1 MSVIVEQAAKGRKKS
16 MMALYLANRNSV
28 YIFCRLLLEDEQK
41 AGEATAAVF
50 EKAWQDLAA
59 HGTGTEVSFHHTL
72 MAMAARYCWNHLFV
86 AMQSKN
92 AEAGPAA
99 AKCKKVQG
107 KAFRGS
113 VEEGMAQFRRALS
126 QMEPVQ
132 RYIYLSI
139 MFASLSTKELAHIS
153 HQSDGAVRAIYNS
166 SISALSALL
175 PNDSGAELSYLQIKS
190 LLHQANH
197 TQEFPLD
204 VDQTCSAQI
213 KSMSRIQ
220 APPLHILL
228 FAGCS
233 ILCVLVLLAY
243 LIFSAGSADVSNRE
257 KQIADSS
264 SSGVSSGTEQ
274 SEDSGTL
281 QADATYFADIEI
293 QDYGT
298 ITVQLD
304 QNSAPITA
312 ANFVSLAESGFY
324 DGLTFHRIIE
334 GFMMQGGDPNGDGTG
349 GSDTTIAGEFTSN
362 GYDNTLS
369 HTRGAVSMARSSD
382 YDSASSQFFIVQE
395 DASESLD
402 GDYAVFGYVTEG
414 MEIVDQI
421 CADAEP
427 TDSNG
432 SISPDEQPVITSITI
447 RVE

>member
-1 MSVIVEQAAKGRKKS
+1 MSVIVEQAAKGRRKS

-50 EKAWQDLAA
+50 DKAWQDLAA

-72 MAMAARYCWNHLFV
+72 MAMAAKYCWKHLFI
-86 AMQSKN
+86 AMQNRN
-92 AEAGPAA
+92 AAAGQA
-99 AKCKKVQG
+99 AKCRKVQG
-107 KAFRGS
+107 KSFRGP
-113 VEEGMAQFRRALS
+113 VEEGMARFQHALS
-126 QMEPVQ
+126 QMEPLQ

-139 MFASLSTKELAHIS
+139 VFGSLSTRELAHIS
-153 HQSDGAVRAIYNS
+153 RLSDGAVRALYNS
-166 SISALSALL
+166 GISALSALL
-175 PNDSGAELSYLQIKS
+175 PSDSAAVLSYLQIKS
-190 LLHQANH
+190 LLHQANQ
-197 TQEFPLD
+197 TQAFPQD

-213 KSMSRIQ
+213 RSMSRIQ

-228 FAGCS
+228 FAGCTV
-233 ILCVLVLLAY
+233 LCALVLIVY
-243 LIFSAGSADVSNRE
+243 LLSSAGSADVSNRE
-257 KQIADSS
+257 KQIADSAS
-264 SSGVSSGTEQ
+264 VSSGTEQ
-274 SEDSGTL
+274 SADSGTL
-281 QADATYFADIEI
+281 QADVTYFADIDI

-304 QNSAPITA
+304 QNAAPVTA

-349 GSDTTIAGEFTSN
+349 GSDTTIVGEFTSN

-395 DASESLD
+395 DASDSLD

-414 MEIVDQI
+414 MDIVDRI
-421 CADAEP
+421 CADADP

-432 SISPDEQPVITSITI
+432 TISPDEQPVIASITI
-447 RVE
+447 RAE